1 MKESFTSVGIG
12 RLCGLFGKTRHAYYN
27 KQWYLKEKDEQNVI
41 VLEMVHLLRREMPK
55 LGTRKLYYMLNPFF
69 REHEVKM
76 GRDALHKL
84 IQENG
89 LLIQRKRR
97 YAQTTFSNHWLRKY
111 PNLIKDLEVT
121 EAEQL
126 WVSDI
131 TYISL
136 KDGFNYLSLITDAY
150 SRKIVGYYL
159 HKNLSNYGAL
169 EALQQAL
176 ISRKSS
182 GNNLIHH
189 SDRGVQYCSSQYV
202 DILMSN
208 NIQISMAEKGSPYE
222 NAIAERVNGI
232 LKTEFGLGEIFNTHK
247 EALEKTIISIK
258 TYNERRPHMSCG
270 MLTPSIAHRTKGEL
284 IKAW

>member
-27 KQWYLKEKDEQNVI
+27 RQWYLKEKMEQNVI
-41 VLEMVHLLRREMPK
+41 VLEMVHLLRREMSK

-69 REHEVKM
+69 REHEIKM

-84 IQENG
+84 LQENG

-97 YAQTTFSNHWLRKY
+97 YAQTTYSNHWLRKY

-121 EAEQL
+121 EAERL

-159 HKNLSNYGAL
+159 HKNLSNYGTL

-182 GNNLIHH
+182 GTNLIHH
-189 SDRGVQYCSSQYV
+189 SDRGVQYCSSQYI
-202 DILMSN
+202 DLLKSN

-232 LKTEFGLGEIFNTHK
+232 LKTEFGLGEIFKTHK
-247 EALEKTIISIK
+247 EALEKTIRSIK

>member
-12 RLCGLFGKTRHAYYN
+12 RLCGLFGKIRHAYYH

-41 VLEMVHLLRREMPK
+41 VLEMVYLLRREMPK

-202 DILMSN
+202 DLLMSN

-232 LKTEFGLGEIFNTHK
+232 LKTEFGLGKIFNTHK
-247 EALEKTIISIK
+247 EALEK
-258 TYNERRPHMSCG
+258 NN
-270 MLTPSIAHRTKGEL
+270 
-284 IKAW
+284 

>member
-27 KQWYLKEKDEQNVI
+27 RQWYLKEKMEQNVI

-202 DILMSN
+202 DLLMSN

>member
-208 NIQISMAEKGSPYE
+208 NIQISMADKGSPYE

-232 LKTEFGLGEIFNTHK
+232 LKSEFGLGEIFNTHK